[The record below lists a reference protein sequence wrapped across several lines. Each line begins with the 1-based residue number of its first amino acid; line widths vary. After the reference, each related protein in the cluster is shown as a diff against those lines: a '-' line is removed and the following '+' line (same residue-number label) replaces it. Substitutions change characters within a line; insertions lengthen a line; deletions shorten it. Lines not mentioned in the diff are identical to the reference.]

1 MHGLGVEEVSSKCTL
16 NGRGSLE
23 LAVEETRV
31 LKSEED
37 NPGLGL
43 LCSVGRVGGLDVG
56 LGILDCR
63 RTIFRRYRF
72 PSEHP
77 ACTNDAVTVKS
88 LFDLLVTQALSHSF
102 IFEVGKDSTSFI
114 LALTKSCRSAGDSR
128 DMVTSESRIF
138 LTKKLT
144 GFRSRCFR

>member
-16 NGRGSLE
+16 NGRE
-23 LAVEETRV
+23 LAVEKTRV

-102 IFEVGKDSTSFI
+102 IFEVGRTQPLSSWLSQRVVGQLAIVETWSLQNRASF
-114 LALTKSCRSAGDSR
+114 
-128 DMVTSESRIF
+128 
-138 LTKKLT
+138 
-144 GFRSRCFR
+144 